1 MILLNNLSVPAFEPL
16 LNGSRIESWMAVAR
30 RFERMSRSR
39 TNHRKV
45 SLSTSG
51 TVAYAMTA
59 RANNRGIMN
68 LKDNRMASSFPGF
81 LSTRN
86 Q

>member
-1 MILLNNLSVPAFEPL
+1 
-16 LNGSRIESWMAVAR
+16 MAVAT

-59 RANNRGIMN
+59 RASNRGMMN
-68 LKDNRMASSFPGF
+68 LKDKRMAASFPGF
-81 LSTRN
+81 PST
-86 Q
+86 